1 MILSMDKTITK
12 ILEWSGNKSQPKGLS
27 GETINKVSEYCVQ
40 HFGTNLPLSY
50 RDFLK
55 LMNGFSYDDRS
66 IFCCYNDDI
75 KNNFPGYASLDLVT
89 FNTKFTEYTDI
100 DEYIF
105 LGRSSLDFIA
115 YSKKNNNYV
124 IVDQGDVVH
133 GKHGEYDTFEELILN
148 FFQIK

>member
-1 MILSMDKTITK
+1 MEKIITK
-12 ILEWSGNKSQPKGLS
+12 IIEWSGNRPQPKGLS
-27 GETINKVSEYCVQ
+27 DETINKVSEYCAEN
-40 HFGTNLPLSY
+40 FGSHLPQDY

-55 LMNGFSYDDRS
+55 VMNGFSYDDRN

-75 KNNFPGYASLDLVT
+75 KNNFPRYSSLDLVT
-89 FNTKFTEYTDI
+89 FNTSFVEETDI

-105 LGRSSLDFIA
+105 LGRSSLDLIA
-115 YSKKNNNYV
+115 YSKKNKNYV

-133 GKHGEYDTFEELILN
+133 EIHGEYDTFEELILN